1 MKITILTENTEG
13 IQGTR
18 AEHGLSVYAETK
30 KHILLSDTGA
40 SDALIE
46 NAKVMGIDLRKV
58 DTLVLSH
65 GHYDHCGGVIPF
77 SEINNIADIY
87 IREGSDGPFYDSAG
101 KYIGIDKR
109 IMNLPNLHKVKKD
122 EQIDEELFLF
132 GDVKG
137 RKLFPFGNVKIL
149 KEENGVRVPD
159 TFEHEQNLVISED
172 GKKVLVSGCA
182 HCGIVNILDRF
193 HEIFDTDPD
202 VVITGF
208 HLMKKTAYQEDE
220 IALIKETAI
229 NLQKRK
235 TLYYSGHCT
244 GDAVNYLKE
253 ILGDQL
259 QLMFTG
265 LQIQI

>member
-1 MKITILTENTEG
+1 MKIIILTENTEG
-13 IQGTR
+13 IPGTR
-18 AEHGLSVYAETK
+18 AEHGLSVYVETK

-46 NAKVMGIDLRKV
+46 NAKVLGIDLGKV
-58 DTLVLSH
+58 DTVVLSH

-87 IREGSDGPFYDSAG
+87 IREGADGPFYDSAG

-109 IMNLPNLHKVKKD
+109 IMNLPHLHKVSGD
-122 EQIDEELFLF
+122 EQIDDELFLF

-137 RKLFPFGNVKIL
+137 RKLFPFGNARIL
-149 KEENGVRVPD
+149 KEEKGARIPD
-159 TFEHEQNLVISED
+159 TFDHEQNLVIKENE
-172 GKKVLVSGCA
+172 KRILISGCA

-193 HEIFDTDPD
+193 HEIFGIDPD

-208 HLMKKTAYQEDE
+208 HLMKKTAYHEDE
-220 IALIKETAI
+220 IDLIKETAL

-244 GDAVNYLKE
+244 GDAVTYLKE

-259 QLMFTG
+259 QLMYTG
-265 LQIQI
+265 LQIQV

>member
-122 EQIDEELFLF
+122 EQIDVAFIP
-132 GDVKG
+132 VNQ
-137 RKLFPFGNVKIL
+137 PYTMTV
-149 KEENGVRVPD
+149 
-159 TFEHEQNLVISED
+159 EQAIRAAWMIQP
-172 GKKVLVSGCA
+172 KVLIPYHFGQ
-182 HCGIVNILDRF
+182 
-193 HEIFDTDPD
+193 TDIKP
-202 VVITGF
+202 
-208 HLMKKTAYQEDE
+208 
-220 IALIKETAI
+220 IKERLDAA
-229 NLQKRK
+229 K
-235 TLYYSGHCT
+235 SGIE
-244 GDAVNYLKE
+244 VWLRE
-253 ILGDQL
+253 MQ
-259 QLMFTG
+259 
-265 LQIQI
+265 